1 MTSPAPVQGS
11 AQHSVQ
17 GSTQGSP
24 QSPEPERARLADL
37 TTLRVGGPAARTV
50 VATTRQQ
57 VIEAVSS
64 ADAAGEPVLVVGG
77 GSNLVVGDDGFDG
90 TVVVVRTRGVEL
102 ESGDWCGGAFL
113 HVDAGEDW
121 DSLVARA
128 VANGWSGVE
137 CLSGIPGTVG
147 ATPVQNVGAYGQQ
160 LSDVLASVQTWD
172 RKDGRLRTI
181 PAFNCKLRY
190 RDSLFKDEPGR
201 YVILDVVLQLPI
213 NDLAAPVKYAEL
225 AAQMGAEPGERR
237 PLAEVRE
244 AVLALRRRK
253 GMVLDASDHDTW
265 STGSFFT
272 NPLLTPAQAAA
283 LPEDAPRHPD
293 PASGLVKTS
302 AAWLVERAGF
312 PRGSGLD
319 GALPSSSPAT
329 LSTKHTLAVTNRG
342 SASAADVLGLARAVR
357 DGVRERFGVELVP
370 EPELVGCAL

>member
-1 MTSPAPVQGS
+1 MTST
-11 AQHSVQ
+11 AQHQ
-17 GSTQGSP
+17 AAT
-24 QSPEPERARLADL
+24 LAEL

-57 VIEAVSS
+57 VVDAVSA

-77 GSNLVVGDDGFDG
+77 GSNLVVGDEGFDG
-90 TVVVVRTRGVEL
+90 TVVVVRTKGVEL

-121 DSLVARA
+121 DALVARA

-181 PAFNCKLRY
+181 PASNCRLRY

-201 YVILDVVLQLPI
+201 YVILDVVLQLPV
-213 NDLAAPVKYAEL
+213 NDLAAPVRYAEL
-225 AAQMGAEPGERR
+225 AAQLGAEPGERR
-237 PLAEVRE
+237 PLAEVRD

-253 GMVLDASDHDTW
+253 GMVLDEADHDTW

-272 NPLLTPAQAAA
+272 NPLLTAEQAGA
-283 LPEDAPRHPD
+283 LPADAPRHD
-293 PASGLVKTS
+293 GGGGRVKTS

-312 PRGSGLD
+312 PRGFGLA
-319 GALPSSSPAT
+319 GERSPAA

-342 SASAADVLGLARAVR
+342 TATAADVLDVARAVR

-370 EPELVGCAL
+370 EPELVGCSL

>member
-1 MTSPAPVQGS
+1 MTTRPDVDAPA
-11 AQHSVQ
+11 AQA
-17 GSTQGSP
+17 
-24 QSPEPERARLADL
+24 ARLADL

-57 VIEAVSS
+57 VVGAVSA

-90 TVVVVRTRGVEL
+90 TVVVVRTKGVEL

-121 DSLVARA
+121 DALVARA

-172 RKDGRLRTI
+172 RRDGRLRTI
-181 PAFNCKLRY
+181 PASNLRLRY

-201 YVILDVVLQLPI
+201 YVILDVVLQLPV
-213 NDLAAPVKYAEL
+213 NDLAAPVRYAEL
-225 AAQMGAEPGERR
+225 AERLGTAPGERR
-237 PLAEVRE
+237 PLADVRE

-253 GMVLDASDHDTW
+253 GMVLDEADHDTW

-272 NPLLTPAQAAA
+272 NPLLAPEQAAA
-283 LPEDAPRHPD
+283 LPEGAPRHPD
-293 PASGLVKTS
+293 AASGLVKTS
-302 AAWLVERAGF
+302 AAWLVEHAGF
-312 PRGSGLD
+312 GRGHALDPADPR
-319 GALPSSSPAT
+319 AA

-342 SASAADVLGLARAVR
+342 GASAADVLALARAVR

-370 EPELVGCAL
+370 EPELVGCSL

>member
-1 MTSPAPVQGS
+1 VTTAADVQGPGP
-11 AQHSVQ
+11 A
-17 GSTQGSP
+17 T
-24 QSPEPERARLADL
+24 ARLADL

-57 VIEAVSS
+57 VVDAVSA

-90 TVVVVRTRGVEL
+90 TVVVVRTKGVEL

-121 DSLVARA
+121 DALVARA

-172 RKDGRLRTI
+172 RRDGRLRTI
-181 PAFNCKLRY
+181 PASNCRLRY

-201 YVILDVVLQLPI
+201 YVILDVVLQLPV
-213 NDLAAPVKYAEL
+213 NDLAAPVRYAEL
-225 AAQMGAEPGERR
+225 AEQLGTAPGERR

-253 GMVLDASDHDTW
+253 GMVLDEADHDTW

-272 NPLLTPAQAAA
+272 NPLLAPERAAT
-283 LPEDAPRHPD
+283 LPPDAPRHPD
-293 PASGLVKTS
+293 PATGLVKTS

-312 PRGSGLD
+312 ARGFALD
-319 GALPSSSPAT
+319 GAQPSRSRAS
-329 LSTKHTLAVTNRG
+329 LSTKHALAVTNRG
-342 SASAADVLGLARAVR
+342 GASAADVLAVARAVR
-357 DGVRERFGVELVP
+357 DGVRERFGVELAP
-370 EPELVGCAL
+370 EPELVGCSL

>member
-1 MTSPAPVQGS
+1 MTSTADGQGS
-11 AQHSVQ
+11 APGPV
-17 GSTQGSP
+17 
-24 QSPEPERARLADL
+24 RLADL

-57 VIEAVSS
+57 VVDAVSA
-64 ADAAGEPVLVVGG
+64 ADAAGEPLLVVGG

-90 TVVVVRTRGVEL
+90 TVVVVRTKGVEL

-121 DSLVARA
+121 DGLVARA

-172 RKDGRLRTI
+172 RRDGRLRTI
-181 PAFNCKLRY
+181 PASNCRLRY

-201 YVILDVVLQLPI
+201 YVILDVVLQLPV
-213 NDLAAPVKYAEL
+213 NDLAAPVRYAEL
-225 AAQMGAEPGERR
+225 ADQLGTGPGERR

-253 GMVLDASDHDTW
+253 GMVLDEADHDTW

-272 NPLLTPAQAAA
+272 NPLLAPEQAAA
-283 LPEDAPRHPD
+283 LPEGAPRHPD
-293 PASGLVKTS
+293 AASGLVKTS

-312 PRGSGLD
+312 GRGCGPD
-319 GALPSSSPAT
+319 GAVPSSWPAT

-342 SASAADVLGLARAVR
+342 GASAADVLAVARAVR
-357 DGVRERFGVELVP
+357 DGVRERFGVELAP
-370 EPELVGCAL
+370 EPELVGCSL

>member
-1 MTSPAPVQGS
+1 MTST
-11 AQHSVQ
+11 AQHQ
-17 GSTQGSP
+17 AAT
-24 QSPEPERARLADL
+24 LAEL

-57 VIEAVSS
+57 VVDAVSA
-64 ADAAGEPVLVVGG
+64 ADSAGEPVLVVGG
-77 GSNLVVGDDGFDG
+77 GSNLVVGDEGFDG
-90 TVVVVRTRGVEL
+90 TVVVVRTKGVEL

-121 DSLVARA
+121 DALVARA

-181 PAFNCKLRY
+181 PASNCRLRY

-201 YVILDVVLQLPI
+201 YVILDVVLQLPV
-213 NDLAAPVKYAEL
+213 NDLAAPVRYAEL
-225 AAQMGAEPGERR
+225 AAQLGAEPGERR
-237 PLAEVRE
+237 PLAEVRD

-253 GMVLDASDHDTW
+253 GMVLDEADHDTW

-272 NPLLTPAQAAA
+272 NPLLTAEQAGA
-283 LPEDAPRHPD
+283 LPADAPRHD
-293 PASGLVKTS
+293 GGDGRVKTS

-312 PRGSGLD
+312 PRGFGLA
-319 GALPSSSPAT
+319 GERSPAA

-342 SASAADVLGLARAVR
+342 TATAADVLDVARAVR

-370 EPELVGCAL
+370 EPELVGCSL

>member
-1 MTSPAPVQGS
+1 VTTAADVQGPGP
-11 AQHSVQ
+11 A
-17 GSTQGSP
+17 T
-24 QSPEPERARLADL
+24 ARLADL

-57 VIEAVSS
+57 VVDAVSA

-90 TVVVVRTRGVEL
+90 TVVVVRTKGVEL

-121 DSLVARA
+121 DALVARA

-172 RKDGRLRTI
+172 RRDGRLRTI
-181 PAFNCKLRY
+181 PASNCRLRY

-201 YVILDVVLQLPI
+201 YVILDVVLQLPV
-213 NDLAAPVKYAEL
+213 NDLAAPVRYAEL
-225 AAQMGAEPGERR
+225 AEQLGTAPGERR

-253 GMVLDASDHDTW
+253 GMVLDEADHDTW

-272 NPLLTPAQAAA
+272 NPLLAPERAAT
-283 LPEDAPRHPD
+283 LPPDAPRHPD
-293 PASGLVKTS
+293 PATGLVKTS

-312 PRGSGLD
+312 ARGFALD
-319 GALPSSSPAT
+319 GAPPSRSRAS
-329 LSTKHTLAVTNRG
+329 LSTKHALAVTNRG
-342 SASAADVLGLARAVR
+342 GASAADVLAVARAVR
-357 DGVRERFGVELVP
+357 DGVRERFGVELAP
-370 EPELVGCAL
+370 EPELVGCSL